1 MCLWASSTSLTS
13 KLRADVVEDATAILN
28 FVLKYLEQ
36 TSYLS
41 YYIIIRE

>member
-13 KLRADVVEDATAILN
+13 KLRADVAEDATAILN
-28 FVLKYLEQ
+28 FALKYLKQ

-41 YYIIIRE
+41 CDIIIRE